1 MSCSKNSGRIK
12 MIRFVTADVRYVG
25 ICDDCGIRTEPT
37 SMASAHLA
45 LNNHFQFGSAHK
57 CDCADS
63 CLICGRVRSAH
74 GEDQECPIPAFEG
87 WVEQFVPSGCSCGA
101 PRLFDIDTRG
111 EQVFEPAKVV
121 RLDSR
126 RRGCVCAECAPA
138 LAAARKADLDAEIEA
153 SRRRR
158 S

>member
-12 MIRFVTADVRYVG
+12 MIRGVDPDVRYVG
-25 ICDDCGIRTEPT
+25 ICDDCGIRTAPT
-37 SMASAHLA
+37 SMATAHLA
-45 LNNHFQFGSAHK
+45 LNSHFQFKRHK

-74 GEDQECPIPAFEG
+74 GSDQECPIPPFEG
-87 WVEQFVPSGCSCGA
+87 WVERFVPSGCACGPSPQA
-101 PRLFDIDTRG
+101 T
-111 EQVFEPAKVV
+111 VV
-121 RLDSR
+121 RLDS

>member
-1 MSCSKNSGRIK
+1 
-12 MIRFVTADVRYVG
+12 
-25 ICDDCGIRTEPT
+25 
-37 SMASAHLA
+37 MASAHLA
-45 LNNHFQFGSAHK
+45 LNSHFQSQRHK
-57 CDCADS
+57 CDCDS
-63 CLICGRVRSAH
+63 CLICGRGRSAH
-74 GEDQECPIPAFEG
+74 GSDQECPIPPFEG
-87 WVEQFVPSGCSCGA
+87 FVEQFVPSGCRCA
-101 PRLFDIDTRG
+101 VPALFDIDTRG

-121 RLDSR
+121 RLDS